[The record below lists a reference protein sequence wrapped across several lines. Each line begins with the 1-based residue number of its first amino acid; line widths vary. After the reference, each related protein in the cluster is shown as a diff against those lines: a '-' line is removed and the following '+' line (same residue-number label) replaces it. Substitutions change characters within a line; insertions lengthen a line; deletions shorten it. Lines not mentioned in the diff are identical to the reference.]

1 MKLLFS
7 KDELNSKKLSDLISN
22 LFEQNGHISFLCDET
37 LLSGFF
43 DEFIEKLKDYELE
56 PIEIAAGAKKNSR
69 PALFFIKIKV
79 KEDLANSL
87 DFITHILLM
96 NLDQNEDGYFI
107 HGFSKI
113 DDLKIA
119 VQTFKKL
126 VIAKDTKN
134 KFIFRW
140 YDPRVLVYLPAIID
154 KQSERIESFLEN
166 WHFVFFNG
174 LYEVKIQEKRS
185 LFPLTFT
192 NAESA
197 KLDLIEL
204 SNTVIKQSLIY
215 DEKLLIRQDEILDS
229 LHQAITHYGILHVT
243 DLIAY
248 GMYSVILHRNFIK
261 SRLISDILDHCWV
274 DRSEANSFTKA
285 MDYLEENQYSQ
296 VIRECKESYHG

>member
-1 MKLLFS
+1 MKFLLPKEEMAS
-7 KDELNSKKLSDLISN
+7 ENLSELITD
-22 LFEQNGHISFLCDET
+22 LFEQNNHVTFLCDET

-43 DEFIEKLKDYELE
+43 DEFVDELTDYELE
-56 PIEIAAGAKKNSR
+56 PVEIAASKKNSH

-79 KEDLANSL
+79 KEDLENSL
-87 DFITHILLM
+87 DFIIKTLFM
-96 NLDQNEDGYFI
+96 NLDKNEDGYFI
-107 HGFSKI
+107 HGFGKV
-113 DDLKIA
+113 DNLKKT

-140 YDPRVLVYLPAIID
+140 YDPRVLVYLPATID
-154 KQSERIESFLEN
+154 KKSERIESFLEE

-174 LYEVKIQEKRS
+174 LYEVKTQEKRA

-192 NAESA
+192 NDESA

-215 DEKLLIRQDEILDS
+215 DEQLSIRQDEILES
-229 LHQAITHYGILHVT
+229 LHQAIRQYGILHVT
-243 DLIAY
+243 DLIVY
-248 GMYSVILHRNFIK
+248 GMYSVILHKDFMRS
-261 SRLISDILDHCWV
+261 SRVSSIISHYWLE
-274 DRSEANSFTKA
+274 RLEANSFTTA

-296 VIRECKESYHG
+296 VTQECEEG

>member
-1 MKLLFS
+1 MKFLLPKEEIAS
-7 KDELNSKKLSDLISN
+7 ENLSELITD
-22 LFEQNGHISFLCDET
+22 LFEQNGHVIFLCDET

-43 DEFIEKLKDYELE
+43 DEFVDELTDYELE
-56 PIEIAAGAKKNSR
+56 PIEIAASKKNSR

-79 KEDLANSL
+79 KEDLEHLL
-87 DFITHILLM
+87 DFIIQTLLM

-107 HGFSKI
+107 HGFGKI

-119 VQTFKKL
+119 VQTFKEL

-154 KQSERIESFLEN
+154 KKSERIESFLGD

-174 LYEVKIQEKRS
+174 LYVVKTQEKRA

-192 NAESA
+192 NDESA

-215 DEKLLIRQDEILDS
+215 DEKLLIRQDEILES
-229 LHQAITHYGILHVT
+229 LHQAIRQYGILHVT

-248 GMYSVILHRNFIK
+248 GMYSVILHKDFMRS
-261 SRLISDILDHCWV
+261 SRVSSIISHYWIERL
-274 DRSEANSFTKA
+274 EANSFTTA

-296 VIRECKESYHG
+296 VTQECEEG

>member
-1 MKLLFS
+1 MKFLLPKEEIAS
-7 KDELNSKKLSDLISN
+7 ENLSELITD
-22 LFEQNGHISFLCDET
+22 LFEQNSHITFLCDET
-37 LLSGFF
+37 LLNGFF
-43 DEFIEKLKDYELE
+43 NEFIDELTDYELE
-56 PIEIAAGAKKNSR
+56 PIEIAASKRNTRSVI
-69 PALFFIKIKV
+69 FFIKIKA
-79 KEDLANSL
+79 KKDLDHSL
-87 DFITHILLM
+87 DFIIQSLCM

-107 HGFSKI
+107 HGFGKI

-119 VQTFKKL
+119 VQTFKEL

-154 KQSERIESFLEN
+154 KKSERIESFLGD

-174 LYEVKIQEKRS
+174 LYVVKTQKKRA

-192 NAESA
+192 NDESA

-215 DEKLLIRQDEILDS
+215 DEKLLIRQDEILES
-229 LHQAITHYGILHVT
+229 LHQAIRQYGILHVT

-248 GMYSVILHRNFIK
+248 GMYSVILHKDFMRS
-261 SRLISDILDHCWV
+261 SRVSSIISHYWIERL
-274 DRSEANSFTKA
+274 EANSFTTA

-296 VIRECKESYHG
+296 VTQECEEG

>member
-1 MKLLFS
+1 MKFLLPREEIVS
-7 KDELNSKKLSDLISN
+7 ENLRGLITDV
-22 LFEQNGHISFLCDET
+22 FEQNSHITFLCDET
-37 LLSGFF
+37 LLNGFF
-43 DEFIEKLKDYELE
+43 NEFIDELTDYELE
-56 PIEIAAGAKKNSR
+56 PIEIAASKRNTRSV
-69 PALFFIKIKV
+69 LFFIKIKA
-79 KEDLANSL
+79 KKDLDHSL
-87 DFITHILLM
+87 DFIIQSLCM

-107 HGFSKI
+107 HGFGKI

-119 VQTFKKL
+119 VQTFKEL

-154 KQSERIESFLEN
+154 KKSERIESFLGD

-174 LYEVKIQEKRS
+174 LYVVKTQKKRA

-192 NAESA
+192 NDESA

-215 DEKLLIRQDEILDS
+215 DEKLLIRQDEILES
-229 LHQAITHYGILHVT
+229 LHQAIRQYGILHVT

-248 GMYSVILHRNFIK
+248 GMYSVILHKDFMRS
-261 SRLISDILDHCWV
+261 SRVSSIISHYWIERL
-274 DRSEANSFTKA
+274 EANSFTTA

-296 VIRECKESYHG
+296 VTQECEEG

>member
-1 MKLLFS
+1 MKFLLPREEIVS
-7 KDELNSKKLSDLISN
+7 ENLRGLITDV
-22 LFEQNGHISFLCDET
+22 FEQNSHITFLCDET
-37 LLSGFF
+37 LLNGFF
-43 DEFIEKLKDYELE
+43 NEFIDELTDYELE
-56 PIEIAAGAKKNSR
+56 PIEIAASKKNSR

-79 KEDLANSL
+79 KEDLEHLL
-87 DFITHILLM
+87 DFIIQTLLM

-107 HGFSKI
+107 HGFGKI

-119 VQTFKKL
+119 VQTFKEL

-154 KQSERIESFLEN
+154 KKSERIESFLGD

-174 LYEVKIQEKRS
+174 LYVVKTQKKRA

-192 NAESA
+192 NDESA

-215 DEKLLIRQDEILDS
+215 DEKLLIRQDEILES
-229 LHQAITHYGILHVT
+229 LHQAIRQYGILHVT

-248 GMYSVILHRNFIK
+248 GMYSVILHKDFMRS
-261 SRLISDILDHCWV
+261 SRVSSIISHYWIERL
-274 DRSEANSFTKA
+274 EANSFTTA

-296 VIRECKESYHG
+296 VTQECEEG

>member
-1 MKLLFS
+1 MKFLLPREEIVS
-7 KDELNSKKLSDLISN
+7 ENLRGLITDV
-22 LFEQNGHISFLCDET
+22 FEQNSHITFLCDET
-37 LLSGFF
+37 LLNGFF
-43 DEFIEKLKDYELE
+43 NEFIDELTDYELE
-56 PIEIAAGAKKNSR
+56 PIEIAASKRNTRSV
-69 PALFFIKIKV
+69 LFFIKIKA
-79 KEDLANSL
+79 KKDLDHSL
-87 DFITHILLM
+87 DFIIQSLCM

-107 HGFSKI
+107 HGFGKI

-119 VQTFKKL
+119 VQTFKEL

-154 KQSERIESFLEN
+154 KKSERIESFLGD

-174 LYEVKIQEKRS
+174 LYEVKTQEKRA

-192 NAESA
+192 NDESA
-197 KLDLIEL
+197 KVDLIEL

-215 DEKLLIRQDEILDS
+215 DEKLLIRQDEILES
-229 LHQAITHYGILHVT
+229 LHQAIRQYGILHVT

-248 GMYSVILHRNFIK
+248 GMYSVILHKDFMRS
-261 SRLISDILDHCWV
+261 SRVSSIISHYWIERL
-274 DRSEANSFTKA
+274 EANSFTTA

-296 VIRECKESYHG
+296 VTQECEEG

>member
-1 MKLLFS
+1 MKFLLPREEIVS
-7 KDELNSKKLSDLISN
+7 ENLRGLITDV
-22 LFEQNGHISFLCDET
+22 FEQNSHITFLCDET
-37 LLSGFF
+37 LLNGFF
-43 DEFIEKLKDYELE
+43 NEFIDELTDYELE
-56 PIEIAAGAKKNSR
+56 PIEIAASKRNTRSVI
-69 PALFFIKIKV
+69 FFIKIKA
-79 KEDLANSL
+79 KKDLDHSL
-87 DFITHILLM
+87 DFIIQSLCM

-107 HGFSKI
+107 HGFGKI

-119 VQTFKKL
+119 VQTFKEL

-154 KQSERIESFLEN
+154 KKSERIESFLGD

-174 LYEVKIQEKRS
+174 LYVVKTQKKRA

-192 NAESA
+192 NDESA

-215 DEKLLIRQDEILDS
+215 DEKLLIRQDEILES
-229 LHQAITHYGILHVT
+229 LHQAIRQYGILHVT

-248 GMYSVILHRNFIK
+248 GMYSVILHKDFMGS
-261 SRLISDILDHCWV
+261 SRVSSIISHYWIERL
-274 DRSEANSFTKA
+274 EANSFTTA

-296 VIRECKESYHG
+296 VTQECEEG

>member
-1 MKLLFS
+1 MKFLLPREEIVS
-7 KDELNSKKLSDLISN
+7 ENLIG
-22 LFEQNGHISFLCDET
+22 LITDVFEQNSHITFLCDET
-37 LLSGFF
+37 LLNGFF
-43 DEFIEKLKDYELE
+43 NEFIDELTDYELE
-56 PIEIAAGAKKNSR
+56 PIEIAASKRNTRSV
-69 PALFFIKIKV
+69 LFFIKIKA
-79 KEDLANSL
+79 KKDLDHSL
-87 DFITHILLM
+87 DFIIQSLCM

-107 HGFSKI
+107 HGFGKI

-119 VQTFKKL
+119 VQTFKEL

-154 KQSERIESFLEN
+154 KKSERIESFLGD

-174 LYEVKIQEKRS
+174 LYEVKTQEKRA

-192 NAESA
+192 NDESA
-197 KLDLIEL
+197 KVDLIEL

-215 DEKLLIRQDEILDS
+215 DEKLLIRQDEILES
-229 LHQAITHYGILHVT
+229 LHQAIRQYGILHVT

-248 GMYSVILHRNFIK
+248 GMYSVILHKDFMRS
-261 SRLISDILDHCWV
+261 SRVSSIISHYWIERL
-274 DRSEANSFTKA
+274 EANSFTTA

-296 VIRECKESYHG
+296 VTQECEEG

>member
-1 MKLLFS
+1 MKFLLPREEIVS
-7 KDELNSKKLSDLISN
+7 ENLRGLITDV
-22 LFEQNGHISFLCDET
+22 FEQNSHITFLCDET
-37 LLSGFF
+37 LLNGFF
-43 DEFIEKLKDYELE
+43 NEFIDELTDYELE
-56 PIEIAAGAKKNSR
+56 PIEIAASKRNTRSVI
-69 PALFFIKIKV
+69 FFIKIKA
-79 KEDLANSL
+79 KKDLDHSL
-87 DFITHILLM
+87 DFIIQSLCM

-107 HGFSKI
+107 HGFGKI

-119 VQTFKKL
+119 VQTFKEL

-154 KQSERIESFLEN
+154 KKSERIESFLGD

-174 LYEVKIQEKRS
+174 LYVVKTQKKRA

-192 NAESA
+192 NDESA

-215 DEKLLIRQDEILDS
+215 DEKLLIRQDEILES
-229 LHQAITHYGILHVT
+229 LHQAIRQYGILHVT

-248 GMYSVILHRNFIK
+248 GMYSVILHKDFMRS
-261 SRLISDILDHCWV
+261 SRVSSIISHYWIERL
-274 DRSEANSFTKA
+274 EANSFTTA

-296 VIRECKESYHG
+296 VTQECEEG

>member
-1 MKLLFS
+1 MKFLLPREEIVS
-7 KDELNSKKLSDLISN
+7 ENLRGLITDV
-22 LFEQNGHISFLCDET
+22 FEQNSHITFLCDET
-37 LLSGFF
+37 LLNGFF
-43 DEFIEKLKDYELE
+43 NEFIDELTDYELE
-56 PIEIAAGAKKNSR
+56 PIEIAASKRNTRSV
-69 PALFFIKIKV
+69 LFFIKIKA
-79 KEDLANSL
+79 KKDLDHSL
-87 DFITHILLM
+87 DFIIQSLCM

-107 HGFSKI
+107 HGFGKI

-119 VQTFKKL
+119 VQTFKEL

-154 KQSERIESFLEN
+154 KKSERIESFLGD

-174 LYEVKIQEKRS
+174 LYVVKTQEKRALS
-185 LFPLTFT
+185 PLTFT
-192 NAESA
+192 NDESA

-215 DEKLLIRQDEILDS
+215 DEKLLIRQDEILES
-229 LHQAITHYGILHVT
+229 LHQAIRQYGILHVT

-248 GMYSVILHRNFIK
+248 GMYSVILHKDFMRS
-261 SRLISDILDHCWV
+261 SRVSSIISHYWIERL
-274 DRSEANSFTKA
+274 EANSFTTA

-296 VIRECKESYHG
+296 VTQECEEG

>member
-1 MKLLFS
+1 MKFLLPKEEIVS
-7 KDELNSKKLSDLISN
+7 ENLRGLITDV
-22 LFEQNGHISFLCDET
+22 FEQNSHITFLCDET
-37 LLSGFF
+37 LLNGFF
-43 DEFIEKLKDYELE
+43 NEFIDELTDYELE
-56 PIEIAAGAKKNSR
+56 PIEIAASKRNTRSV
-69 PALFFIKIKV
+69 LFFIKIKA
-79 KEDLANSL
+79 KKDLDHSL
-87 DFITHILLM
+87 DFIIQSLCM

-107 HGFSKI
+107 HGFGKI

-119 VQTFKKL
+119 VQTFKEL

-154 KQSERIESFLEN
+154 KKSERIESFLGD

-174 LYEVKIQEKRS
+174 LYVVKTQEKRA
-185 LFPLTFT
+185 LLPLTFT
-192 NAESA
+192 NDESA

-215 DEKLLIRQDEILDS
+215 DEKLLIRQDEILES
-229 LHQAITHYGILHVT
+229 LHQAIRQYGILHVT

-248 GMYSVILHRNFIK
+248 GMYSVILHKDFMRS
-261 SRLISDILDHCWV
+261 SRVSSIISHYWIERL
-274 DRSEANSFTKA
+274 EANSFTTA

-296 VIRECKESYHG
+296 VTQECEEG